1 MSFEFRTP
9 FAGRDSPATPKSEGL
24 GVTQNSELRTQ
35 NSRLDV
41 KDGSF
46 CQLATVCGGIQEVA
60 DPADEVPLFRL
71 TNNLASPGLAPLQ
84 VPVQARNP
92 ALFDLGL
99 GLLMVEQVDQQHAN
113 TKLETLR
120 IAPPCLRH

>member
-9 FAGRDSPATPKSEGL
+9 FAGRDSPPTPKSEGL
-24 GVTQNSELRTQ
+24 GITQNSELRTQ

-60 DPADEVPLFRL
+60 DPADEFSCLRF
-71 TNNLASPGLAPLQ
+71 TNHLPDTGLAPLQ
-84 VPVQARNP
+84 VPVQTRNP
-92 ALFDLGL
+92 AFFGFEL
-99 GLLMVEQVDQQHAN
+99 GLLMVEQVDQQHADAE
-113 TKLETLR
+113 LESL
-120 IAPPCLRH
+120 